1 LLTGHEE
8 KPMENAVKQTAGSAT
23 APDRQFENITGGEE

>member
-1 LLTGHEE
+1 
-8 KPMENAVKQTAGSAT
+8 MENAVKQTAGSAT